1 MPSPFPGIDPFIEA
15 YRWPDFHH
23 ELIAVIRESL
33 VPVVR
38 PRYVVEVEQHVYLH
52 LEERD
57 VTRRI
62 RPDLFIGDTEP
73 GRALT
78 RSGGAGTA
86 VLTDPLEITLPMLE
100 EERRRYI
107 TIRDAQERRLIT
119 VIEVL
124 SPANKIAGSQDQ
136 RAYFNKRHEV
146 VRGGANL
153 VEMDL
158 LRGGERMPADS
169 PLPAGDFLVV
179 VCRSAAWPRAGAYGW
194 SLREPI
200 PTVPVPLA
208 EGDPDVPL
216 DLQSA
221 FTLVYDRAGYDYSLD
236 YTRQPEPPLPEPDA
250 AWVKELLAARR
261 PLTT

>member
-1 MPSPFPGIDPFIEA
+1 MPSPFPGVDPFIEP

-23 ELIAVIRESL
+23 ELIAVIREML

-52 LEERD
+52 LEERET
-57 VTRRI
+57 TRRI
-62 RPDLFIGDTEP
+62 RPDLFLSDTEK
-73 GRALT
+73 GQVFA
-78 RSGGAGTA
+78 RSGGGGMA
-86 VLTDPLEITLPMLE
+86 VLADPMEITLPIME
-100 EERRRYI
+100 EERRLYI
-107 TIRDAQERRLIT
+107 ALRDAEERRLVT

-124 SPANKIAGSQDQ
+124 SPANKVAEGQDQ
-136 RAYFNKRHEV
+136 RAYLNKRHEV

-153 VEMDL
+153 VEIDL

-179 VCRSAAWPRAGAYGW
+179 VCRSAAWPRAEAYGW
-194 SLREPI
+194 TLRERI

-236 YTRQPEPPLPEPDA
+236 YTRPPEPPLSGGDA
-250 AWVKELLAARR
+250 AWVKEILVAHSPLA
-261 PLTT
+261 T